1 MNLKSLFS
9 SGETSKNVTSPD
21 LNPFTAL
28 QREIDRLFSDFTRGL
43 PSFAASNLTPRM
55 DVTEREKEIEI
66 SAELP
71 GMEQKDIEITLADD
85 VLTIRGEKKA
95 EKEEKDE
102 NRHIVERSYGS
113 ISRSIQLPSGIK
125 AEDIQASMTNGVL
138 KITLPKPVQR
148 QQEAK
153 KIEIKAAA

>member
-1 MNLKSLFS
+1 M
-9 SGETSKNVTSPD
+9 TSPD

-71 GMEQKDIEITLADD
+71 GMEQKDIEITLADN
-85 VLTIRGEKKA
+85 VLAIASEKKKA